1 MAKRGR
7 PKKDGPREPNGRL
20 KRNQALLPPAFDQPG
35 LAVSIAD
42 FVPRE
47 VTEGGQIVG
56 RTVQRKTWLDTLP
69 RGALNGDQVMA
80 LFTFVERRDALIQSP
95 GRCTLDRTPTGGGG
109 IEAYHDALRAHSEA
123 YKQLCAC
130 LPYSLI
136 GLLGELCAGRRDWR
150 ATDIP
155 KLRQAADCLIVALDR
170 RHAA

>member
-69 RGALNGDQVMA
+69 HGALNGDQVMA
-80 LFTFVERRDALIQSP
+80 LLTYAERRAAVSHP
-95 GRCTLDRTPTGGGG
+95 AGRCTLDRTPTGGGG
-109 IEAYHDALRAHSEA
+109 IEAFHDALRAASEA
-123 YKQLCAC
+123 YGALRVC
-130 LPYSLI
+130 LPPNLS
-136 GLLGELCAGRRDWR
+136 GLLDELCAGRRDWR